1 MNPLKPFRFI
11 PDDLSQWTRW
21 FNIQDIP
28 DEFTIIT
35 NSKTFVS
42 QAIAIV
48 TLDTEEADN
57 DYVILIDKAVN
68 ETFWT
73 TDKTTTEFTLNS
85 SNASSTATVNWVLM
99 R

>member
-1 MNPLKPFRFI
+1 MSGLKPFRFI
-11 PDDLSQWTRW
+11 PEDISQWTRW

-28 DEFTIIT
+28 DEFSIVT
-35 NSKTFVS
+35 NSKTFQS
-42 QAIAIV
+42 QNIAIV
-48 TLDTEEADN
+48 ILESVEVDN
-57 DYVILIDKAVN
+57 DYVVLIDSGVN

-73 TDKTTTEFTLNS
+73 TGKKTTEFTLNS